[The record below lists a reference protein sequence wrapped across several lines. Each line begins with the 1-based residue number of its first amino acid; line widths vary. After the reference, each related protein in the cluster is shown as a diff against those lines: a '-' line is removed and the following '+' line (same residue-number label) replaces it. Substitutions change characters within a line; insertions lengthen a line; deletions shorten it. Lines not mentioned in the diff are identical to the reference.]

1 MRIGRRR
8 PTDEEVN
15 MRMEGSDIEMAIG
28 MTGALL
34 SMIFILAIVIK

>member
-1 MRIGRRR
+1 
-8 PTDEEVN
+8 
-15 MRMEGSDIEMAIG
+15 MRMEGPDIDMAIG